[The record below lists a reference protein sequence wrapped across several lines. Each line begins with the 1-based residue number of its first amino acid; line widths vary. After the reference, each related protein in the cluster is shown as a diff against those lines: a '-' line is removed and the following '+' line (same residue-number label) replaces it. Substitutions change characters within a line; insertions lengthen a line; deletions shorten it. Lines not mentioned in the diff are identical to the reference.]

1 VIIVFVV
8 IVAVL
13 GIGIYLTVVLRA
25 VPGAMDER
33 LGRLEDL
40 PPNLGEWVR
49 DESSPEARSAADAGL
64 VRETRTLLE
73 PGGLLGG
80 ERFVQQARYRQGE
93 GGKIV
98 RVDPEQRTARK
109 RYRV

>member
-1 VIIVFVV
+1 MIIVFVV

-33 LGRLEDL
+33 LGKLEDL
-40 PPNLGEWVR
+40 PQNLGEWVR
-49 DESSPEARSAADAGL
+49 DESSEQARSAVTEGL

-73 PGGLLGG
+73 SGGLLGR

-98 RVDPEQRTARK
+98 RVDPEQKTARK

>member
-33 LGRLEDL
+33 LGRLEEL
-40 PPNLGEWVR
+40 PPNLGQWML
-49 DESSPEARSAADAGL
+49 DDTSSAATTAATEGL
-64 VRETRTLLE
+64 IRETRTLLE
-73 PGGLLGG
+73 AVGLFGREQL
-80 ERFVQQARYRQGE
+80 VTQARYRQGA